1 IDAGFKTMSAREGVL
16 PRPIG
21 LDDVIVTTLSAEHGY
36 LELGPRAP
44 DLRIGQR
51 VELIPDYND
60 TTTFRHDQ
68 FVGMRN
74 GVVDQVIPLLAR
86 GRLS

>member
-1 IDAGFKTMSAREGVL
+1 ME
-16 PRPIG
+16 
-21 LDDVIVTTLSAEHGY
+21 DVTVTALSAEHGF
-36 LELGPRAP
+36 LTLGPAAP

-51 VELIPDYND
+51 VELIPDYSD

-68 FVGMRN
+68 FVGLRN
-74 GVVDQVIPLLAR
+74 GRVERVIPLLAR